1 MTANPQQLTESAPII
16 IVNEPTNDA
25 EKEPLKA
32 TFERRL
38 ICPTCQ
44 GKIRNI
50 DYPEYDDQRNAIWT
64 CDSCGGKYNRLIDV
78 TVTNKPE
85 KFSYQ
90 KPNPSEETIL
100 IDKLLKIEEQGN
112 KKTETMP
119 IELSH
124 LNDIENPAYAGNPV
138 SVTVTISSNSVSYP
152 IPAKISADVQIKPQF
167 EDDPP
172 EVYSMT
178 RIIEPTDPLNL
189 SLTDT
194 SSEAKERRLKRLF
207 TQGKATNL
215 KINEYRAIYIVRVRP
230 VVQSV
235 KEVDRK
241 QVDESGREYKHFD
254 IYVISDKQLDFQSA
268 SKIKLTG
275 IPTANPK
282 NQRTTLLA
290 YNIEFLDSIE
300 TFDINR
306 LDQLKNKFSDMSPL
320 ERWNWILD
328 NAERDTQIIGRRNV
342 AALTYLTYFTPLK
355 VTLFGDTQRGWG
367 LSDIIGDTT
376 CGKSETVNKIQR
388 RLNAGTMLSAETAS
402 MAGIIGAANQM
413 DNGNW
418 FVDWGAIPLMHRKLL
433 SLDGCHKIFAG
444 EWGRLA
450 EAERSGILNIQ
461 KAAKAVVPA
470 QTRQIKIFNAIDKET
485 LGYPTKQLSEFLYQI
500 QAYQTIADPTSIA
513 RRDFAVFVNTR
524 DVPQEKI
531 DQKPNLQAEPEY
543 MLLSEALKYCWSNT
557 ANVEFT
563 EEALTFLLNK
573 STELHNT
580 FHYAQIPLVSAD
592 MKWKLARLS
601 IAAAYLTLSTE
612 DYKTLTV
619 TKEHVDLVV
628 RFLTEEYTKA
638 GLNLLAQHCKFQ
650 TLNAED
656 VGDLFN
662 QIEEKLEKAPID
674 RSKIASIL
682 RDLTINGR
690 TTKDQLKTNHELV
703 EKNQL
708 IPLIATLQ
716 NLGLMRHG
724 KGLFST
730 SKLIEAYKVTDGF
743 ATFATFAPH
752 KNDPPDKKEEP
763 QQQNKDEGVDSEEC
777 KQGKDGKTQ
786 QNNTSEII
794 HYQQLNPYTE
804 THTCCR
810 CQTTQAEVK
819 MTSKQGSGQ
828 TYYGCQNCFNMYRFE
843 NEPQGVKFIEDQPE
857 LPPYPE
863 EPMEAS
869 A

>member
-1 MTANPQQLTESAPII
+1 MMKII
-16 IVNEPTNDA
+16 
-25 EKEPLKA
+25 K
-32 TFERRL
+32 
-38 ICPTCQ
+38 
-44 GKIRNI
+44 
-50 DYPEYDDQRNAIWT
+50 
-64 CDSCGGKYNRLIDV
+64 S
-78 TVTNKPE
+78 
-85 KFSYQ
+85 
-90 KPNPSEETIL
+90 
-100 IDKLLKIEEQGN
+100 
-112 KKTETMP
+112 
-119 IELSH
+119 
-124 LNDIENPAYAGNPV
+124 
-138 SVTVTISSNSVSYP
+138 
-152 IPAKISADVQIKPQF
+152 
-167 EDDPP
+167 
-172 EVYSMT
+172 
-178 RIIEPTDPLNL
+178 TDPLNL

-194 SSEAKERRLKRLF
+194 SSEAVERRLKRLF

-215 KINEYRAIYIVRVRP
+215 KVKESRTMYTVRVRP
-230 VVQSV
+230 VVQSI
-235 KEVDRK
+235 KEVDKK
-241 QVDESGREYKHFD
+241 QIDESGREYKHFD

-290 YNIEFLDSIE
+290 YDIEFLDSIE
-300 TFDINR
+300 TFDINQ
-306 LDQLKNKFSDMSPL
+306 LDQLKNKFLGMSPL

-328 NAERDTQIIGRRNV
+328 NAERSTQIIGRRNV

-367 LSDIIGDTT
+367 LGDIIGDTT

-433 SLDGCHKIFAG
+433 SLDGCHKIYAG
-444 EWGRLA
+444 DWAKLA

-470 QTRQIKIFNAIDKET
+470 QTRQIKIYNAVDKET
-485 LGYPTKQLSEFLYQI
+485 QGYPTKQLSEFLYQI
-500 QAYQTIADPTSIA
+500 QAYQTIADPTTIA

-531 DQKPNLQAEPEY
+531 DQKPHSQPEPEY
-543 MLLSEALKYCWSNT
+543 MLLSESLKYCWSNT
-557 ANVEFT
+557 ANIEFT
-563 EEALTFLLNK
+563 EEALAFLLIK

-612 DYKTLTV
+612 DYKTLIV
-619 TKEHVDLVV
+619 TKDHVDIIV

-638 GLNLLAQHCKFQ
+638 GLNLLAQHCKYQ
-650 TLNAED
+650 TLSTED
-656 VGDLFN
+656 VEDMFRE
-662 QIEEKLEKAPID
+662 IEDKLDKAPIE

-682 RDLTINGR
+682 KELTVNGR
-690 TTKDQLKTNHELV
+690 TTKDQLKTSYELV

-730 SKLIEAYKVTDGF
+730 SKLIEAYKVTGGF
-743 ATFATFAPH
+743 ATFATFTPH
-752 KNDPPDKKEEP
+752 KNDPPNNEQEEF
-763 QQQNKDEGVDSEEC
+763 QQQNIGEGVDSEDC

-786 QNNTSEII
+786 QILLQQSKPAFDFNII
-794 HYQQLNPYTE
+794 AYYKLLQKEDVKPNQPCSICQQNKPLALTYRTYS
-804 THTCCR
+804 
-810 CQTTQAEVK
+810 
-819 MTSKQGSGQ
+819 SKDG
-828 TYYGCQNCFNMYRFE
+828 YAC
-843 NEPQGVKFIEDQPE
+843 IECGDKIRY
-857 LPPYPE
+857 LIDNK
-863 EPMEAS
+863 EA
-869 A
+869 